1 MMKHIRIAI
10 ILIILVCLHGCIH
23 LDNAKPDVTEV
34 NVTNFSPYS
43 NTTASQYARMKALEA
58 SLRRRAEAAETR
70 AADSVRVL
78 IDALSSEVWVR
89 LETDLR
95 STLDTIPDLSYA
107 LIRATGMYLGDR
119 EPSMVVVLQEGG
131 TPLSRRAV
139 HAVSVF
145 ARNEA
150 QQSMIVSQPIDVS
163 QNWIGESEDGMT
175 FEPSYSVTLSE
186 GKTVDSV
193 SEVLVENGFPG
204 FTIRH
209 LPGESRLDVYY
220 VPEFETDSEGNG
232 RTRTQFMRSAEL
244 LVERLGQMGI
254 SSGHIKS
261 VRRLKLVAP

>member
-1 MMKHIRIAI
+1 MMKRFTFGL
-10 ILIILVCLHGCIH
+10 ILTIWCCLQGCIH
-23 LDNAKPDVTEV
+23 LENVKPDHTEI

-58 SLRRRAEAAETR
+58 SLRRYVESSELRQ
-70 AADSVRVL
+70 ADSLRTL
-78 IDALSSEVWVR
+78 IDALSREVWVR
-89 LETDLR
+89 LEQDLR
-95 STLDTIPDLSYA
+95 LTLDTIPNLEYQ
-107 LIRATGMYLGDR
+107 LIRATGMYLGER
-119 EPSMVVVLQEGG
+119 EPSMVVVLLEGQ

-139 HAVSVF
+139 HAVSEF
-145 ARNEA
+145 AKNEA